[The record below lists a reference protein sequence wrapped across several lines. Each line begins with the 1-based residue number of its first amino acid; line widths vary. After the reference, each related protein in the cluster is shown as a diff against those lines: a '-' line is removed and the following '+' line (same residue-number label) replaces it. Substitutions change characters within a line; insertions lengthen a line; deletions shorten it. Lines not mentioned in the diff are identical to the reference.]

1 MSWSRAL
8 AYVGAAVVLA
18 LVYFAVS
25 PPGPPQPTAS
35 VLAPAPEPS
44 HPTIDSVRIDVGDRT
59 VRARRSGEQWEVIE
73 PPGGAVPS
81 DLIAAL
87 VSAVLDTPAEP
98 IAGDADR
105 LSEFGLDAPAARVTF
120 GRPDAPSVT
129 LSLGRTNPAETGVYA
144 RLDGNP
150 QIVLLG
156 LSVRYYVDMVLKQSG
171 SDHRAASG

>member
-35 VLAPAPEPS
+35 VLAPAP
-44 HPTIDSVRIDVGDRT
+44 
-59 VRARRSGEQWEVIE
+59 
-73 PPGGAVPS
+73 VPS

-105 LSEFGLDAPAARVTF
+105 LSEFGLDAPSARVTF
-120 GRPDAPSVT
+120 DRPDAPSVT

-156 LSVRYYVDMVLKQSG
+156 LNVRYYVDMVLKQSG